1 MEYIYLGIFIISILY
16 IKVYLPMYA
25 KQHGIHY
32 IVFLIMTAIS
42 SLNYF
47 FLYSATCSETALFAQ
62 KNIYAVM
69 LFIPLVFLSILSE
82 LCKYRNRFL
91 YEILAIIALVINVV
105 IMTTARTGLF
115 YKAFRYNPITH
126 EIVKSYG
133 IFHTIYYIYIL
144 IAFILT
150 FFVIFI
156 NRKKKTIPRTSVALV
171 VGMELILLI
180 SVFLGSIIKVDFN
193 FGIVGQLI
201 IDGMMIHLARRLP
214 LYDVDSSVVERME
227 RDHEVG
233 IIAADKK
240 YRLLGYNKTMADIFP
255 DLAMAS
261 IDAPLPDSISF
272 KATFAEMAA
281 SYDKNKRTVR
291 REISVG
297 ERWYSLEMYSLV
309 IHGKDNGYQVFVRDV
324 TEKNGYIHQL
334 EIYREELMQEV
345 DEKITQIDIMK
356 DASLLGIAEL
366 IESCDGSTGG
376 HIKRTSA
383 VVNIL
388 TNSLVKDHTF
398 DVSPVFYAILEKVAP
413 LHDVGKIAVDDAVL
427 RKPGKFTPEEYE
439 QMKKHTVYGGKII
452 ERILDGIEN
461 KEWIELA
468 SNIATYHHEKW
479 DGTGYPY
486 RLAGE
491 EIPLEARI
499 MAVADV
505 YDALVSKRCYKEGF
519 DFDRA
524 YNIIVDGMGTHFD
537 PALRHCFC
545 ECVPALE
552 AYYSSLESN

>member
-1 MEYIYLGIFIISILY
+1 MEYIYLGIFIISVIY
-16 IKVYLPMYA
+16 IKIYLPMYA

-32 IVFLIMTAIS
+32 IAFLIMAS
-42 SLNYF
+42 MSALNYY
-47 FLYSATCSETALFAQ
+47 FLYSATSSEAAFFAQ

-69 LFIPLVFLSILSE
+69 LFIPLIFLSILSE

-91 YEILAIIALVINVV
+91 YEILTVFALIINIVI
-105 IMTTARTGLF
+105 ITTTRTGLF
-115 YKAFRYNPITH
+115 YKAYRYNPVSH
-126 EIVKSYG
+126 EIIKAHG
-133 IFHTIYYIYIL
+133 IFHTIYYVYIL
-144 IAFILT
+144 IAFLLT
-150 FFVIFI
+150 FYVIFI
-156 NRKKKTIPRTSVALV
+156 NRKKRTIPKTSVALV
-171 VGMELILLI
+171 VAMEFILLI
-180 SVFLGSIIKVDFN
+180 SVFLGSILKVDFN
-193 FGIVGQLI
+193 FDAVGELI

-214 LYDVDSSVVERME
+214 LYDVNSSVVERME
-227 RDHEVG
+227 KDHEVG
-233 IIAADKK
+233 IIATDKK
-240 YRLLGYNKTMADIFP
+240 YRLLGYNKTVADVFT
-255 DLAMAS
+255 DLTKAS
-261 IDAPLPDSISF
+261 IDAPLPEEFDITT
-272 KATFAEMAA
+272 TFEEMA
-281 SYDKNKRTVR
+281 SCYEKNKRTTR
-291 REISVG
+291 REISIG
-297 ERWYSLEMYSLV
+297 ERWYSLEMSALV
-309 IHGKDNGYQVFVRDV
+309 CRGKECGYQLFVRDV

-334 EIYREELMQEV
+334 EIYREELMKEV

-366 IESCDGSTGG
+366 IESRDGSTGG

-388 TNSLVKDHTF
+388 TQSLVKNHTF

-452 ERILDGIEN
+452 ERILEGIEN

-479 DGTGYPY
+479 DGTGYPS

-499 MAVADV
+499 MAIADV

-519 DFDRA
+519 DFNKA
-524 YNIIVDGMGTHFD
+524 YNIIIDGMGTHFD

-545 ECVPALE
+545 ECVPQLE
-552 AYYSSLESN
+552 AYYSNLENE